1 MNKICLLCVISL
13 FGKDMEAIT
22 FTNDF
27 SYDSDEVDDFP
38 SPNMMLALSSSAY
51 FPDDFDTI
59 SASGE
64 MKCRINVVAT
74 CNGICET
81 IEICDVVMSTI
92 DAAAYINYALDLV
105 VKKLLPGAGGRL
117 A

>member
-1 MNKICLLCVISL
+1 MDKIYLLCAISL
-13 FGKDMEAIT
+13 LGKDMEAFAFSNGI
-22 FTNDF
+22 
-27 SYDSDEVDDFP
+27 SYDSLETDDFP

-51 FPDDFDTI
+51 SPDDFDTI
-59 SASGE
+59 SANGE
-64 MKCRINVVAT
+64 MKCRINVAAT
-74 CNGICET
+74 CNGIYEA
-81 IEICDVVMSTI
+81 IKVCDVVMSTI